1 MRLEVATMAKNELTQ
16 LILKH
21 DEEIS
26 QLKVST
32 GQMMLLWKIVG
43 TVSLVAVGV
52 WLKTLTA

>member
-1 MRLEVATMAKNELTQ
+1 MANKEVTQ
-16 LILKH
+16 LIIKH

-43 TVSLVAVGV
+43 AVSLVAVGV
-52 WLKTLTA
+52 WLKALTI